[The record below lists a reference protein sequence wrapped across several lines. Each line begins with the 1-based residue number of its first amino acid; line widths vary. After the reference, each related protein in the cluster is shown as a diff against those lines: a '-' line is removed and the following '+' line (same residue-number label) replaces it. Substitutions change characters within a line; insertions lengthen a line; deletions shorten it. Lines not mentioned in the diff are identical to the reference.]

1 MSMQDPIADML
12 TRIRNANMRNHP
24 VVGVPYSV
32 HKEEILKVLKKTGY
46 ITNYSIMGDE
56 KKQLNIVLKY
66 HESKPV
72 INVITRVSKAS
83 RRIYRSVLELKQSRY
98 KSGLGTTIVSTSK
111 GIMTD
116 KEAIAGNIGGE
127 VLFYVSV

>member
-66 HESKPV
+66 YESKSV
-72 INVITRVSKAS
+72 INVITRVSKSS
-83 RRIYRSVLELKQSRY
+83 RRIYRNVLQLKQSRY

-116 KEAIAGNIGGE
+116 KDAIADNIGGE

>member
-24 VVGVPYSV
+24 TVTIPYSV
-32 HKEEILKVLKKTGY
+32 HKEEILKVLKKAGY
-46 ITNYSIMGDE
+46 ITNYTIMGDV
-56 KKQLNIVLKY
+56 KKDLSVVLKY
-66 HESKPV
+66 FETRPV
-72 INVITRVSKAS
+72 IKVLTRISKTS
-83 RRIYRSVLELKQSRY
+83 RRIYKSVIELKQSRF

-116 KEAIAGNIGGE
+116 KEAIAANLGGE
-127 VLFYVSV
+127 VLFTVSV